1 MSHRSIMRDP
11 VKARK
16 QAYQSIESEQM
27 EAIMEAFD
35 LLSKQGMP
43 LGGKMDTVLQRRAEI
58 KQRNRK

>member
-1 MSHRSIMRDP
+1 MSHRSISRDP

-16 QAYQSIESEQM
+16 QAYEAIESEQM

-43 LGGKMDTVLQRRAEI
+43 LGGKMAAILAKRSKI
-58 KQRNRK
+58 KQRNQK